1 MYITSTLVSD
11 EDNSGKQTP
20 SQLLSQAKVVAVVDS
35 KASWLFCVLFWT
47 AWTGILERD
56 SMVDA
61 VSPSLTIICL
71 HCPMALVHASARRVP
86 FSFKASFCLS
96 LLTPLSRWPESSSLC
111 ARPLAGGSP
120 LFWWHALR
128 SITLILVT
136 PLQMKALYVRPTLSS
151 FDVASH
157 PVNVEDHVQLR

>member
-11 EDNSGKQTP
+11 EANSENQTL
-20 SQLLSQAKVVAVVDS
+20 SQLLSQARSRLWWIPKHRDCSA
-35 KASWLFCVLFWT
+35 FCSELLGLVS
-47 AWTGILERD
+47 LERD
-56 SMVDA
+56 SIVNS
-61 VSPSLTIICL
+61 VSPGLTIICL

-86 FSFKASFCLS
+86 FSSKASFCLS
-96 LLTPLSRWPESSSLC
+96 LLTPLSRWPESN
-111 ARPLAGGSP
+111 AVRPLTGCSP

-136 PLQMKALYVRPTLSS
+136 PLQMKALYVRPMLSS

-157 PVNVEDHVQLR
+157 PVDVEDHVQQR

>member
-11 EDNSGKQTP
+11 EANSETKPCHNCWVKQRSP
-20 SQLLSQAKVVAVVDS
+20 LWWIPKHRDCSAFCSELLRLVS
-35 KASWLFCVLFWT
+35 
-47 AWTGILERD
+47 LERD
-56 SMVDA
+56 SMVDS
-61 VSPSLTIICL
+61 VSPVLTIICL

-86 FSFKASFCLS
+86 FSSRASFCLS
-96 LLTPLSRWPESSSLC
+96 LLTPLSRWPESNA

-128 SITLILVT
+128 SMTLILVN
-136 PLQMKALYVRPTLSS
+136 PLQMKALYVRPMLSS

-157 PVNVEDHVQLR
+157 PVDVEDHVQQR